1 MSTLSAPE
9 EDPQSPERASDAG
22 ETRERVTIAQL
33 SKPRR
38 ALVYLAVLT
47 AVTVGGILALGASVV
62 VLGELS
68 GAFTLS
74 ML

>member
-9 EDPQSPERASDAG
+9 EVPQSPERDTATNRIS
-22 ETRERVTIAQL
+22 VAQL
-33 SKPRR
+33 SKPRK

-47 AVTVGGILALGASVV
+47 LVTVGGILALGASVL
-62 VLGELS
+62 VLGALS
-68 GAFTLS
+68 GAFGPS

>member
-9 EDPQSPERASDAG
+9 EVPQAPERDTVATHRIS
-22 ETRERVTIAQL
+22 VAQL

-47 AVTVGGILALGASVV
+47 LVTVGGILALGASVL
-62 VLGELS
+62 VLGALS
-68 GAFTLS
+68 GAFGPS